1 MNRVNQR
8 GEAVRMTRTEKKQ
21 LVIFVL
27 VSYGVTYAMGIL
39 MWVFYGTGTDFGVFP
54 SSQMFYPAAGVI
66 WF

>member
-1 MNRVNQR
+1 MNRANQR

-39 MWVFYGTGTDFGVFP
+39 MWAFYGTGTDFGGFF
-54 SSQMFYPAAGVI
+54 S
-66 WF
+66 